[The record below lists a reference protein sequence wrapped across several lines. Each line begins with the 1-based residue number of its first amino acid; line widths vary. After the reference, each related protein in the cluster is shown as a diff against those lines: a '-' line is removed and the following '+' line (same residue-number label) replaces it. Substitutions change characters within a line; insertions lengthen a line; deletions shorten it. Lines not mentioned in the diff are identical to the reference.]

1 MLRICKLTLVAL
13 VTSLSLT
20 ACLTEE
26 EMRELELEDLEAL
39 EIEAELEQLEAEA
52 EEEGE
57 DEEVRIDELA
67 KPLVEHADVPV
78 FPSEM
83 GPDEVQGEDTV
94 IPCDPPVDPLDA
106 TLGDDDELP
115 PKPYGYDAS
124 EVPSPDD
131 DEDCEGDDC
140 EDGE

>member
-1 MLRICKLTLVAL
+1 MLRISKLAIVTLF
-13 VTSLSLT
+13 TSLSLT

-26 EMRELELEDLEAL
+26 ELRDLELEEIEAL
-39 EIEAELEQLEAEA
+39 EIEAELEQLEAEL
-52 EEEGE
+52 E
-57 DEEVRIDELA
+57 DDELA

-83 GPDEVQGEDTV
+83 GPDEVLGEDTV
-94 IPCDPPVDPLDA
+94 IPCDPPVDPLDVTA
-106 TLGDDDELP
+106 EGDDELP

-124 EVPSPDD
+124 EIPSADD
-131 DEDCEGDDC
+131 DDDCEDDDC